1 MREFI
6 ENFKIGY
13 ANQTKEQR
21 MLFHVAMA
29 LAALF
34 FVVIAPMWLHL
45 LVNGGGVL

>member
-1 MREFI
+1 MRDFI

-13 ANQTKEQR
+13 ANQSKEQR

-34 FVVIAPMWLHL
+34 FFAIAPTWLYL
-45 LVNGGGVL
+45 LINSGGA